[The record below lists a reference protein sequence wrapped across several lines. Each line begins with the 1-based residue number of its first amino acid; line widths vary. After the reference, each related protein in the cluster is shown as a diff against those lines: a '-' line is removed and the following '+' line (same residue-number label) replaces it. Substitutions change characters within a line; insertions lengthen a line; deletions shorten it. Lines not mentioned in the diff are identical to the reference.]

1 MTSEKIEKRESA
13 APQGAPVNAQELDQL
28 TKLYNGFNLFHKGQM
43 LTFLSKDVLIQS
55 PEGEAFLPM
64 SQCEIGIAGT
74 TIVMKLPGS
83 VAAASPDSGE
93 PTPDAPTKRETSR
106 EDDGS
111 DGN

>member
-1 MTSEKIEKRESA
+1 MTSEKTNKSESA
-13 APQGAPVNAQELDQL
+13 APQDAPVNAQELDQL
-28 TKLYNGFNLFHKGQM
+28 AKLYNGFNLFHKGQM

-74 TIVMKLPGS
+74 TIVMKLPRS

-93 PTPDAPTKRETSR
+93 PSPDAPTKGETSR
-106 EDDGS
+106 EDDRS